1 MSNIAVLTNCASRKE
16 ARQIAQALVDARLA
30 ACVNLGAHVKSF
42 YRWKGKVETAKEV
55 PVMIKT
61 TRARFKAVEK
71 TIRELHSYDVPE
83 IIALPIVAGSKN
95 YLSWLAQSV
104 AEKK

>member
-1 MSNIAVLTNCASRKE
+1 
-16 ARQIAQALVDARLA
+16 
-30 ACVNLGAHVKSF
+30 
-42 YRWKGKVETAKEV
+42 
-55 PVMIKT
+55 MIKT